1 MIDRFSKLF
10 DTNSEQILKLCNCF
24 SSYYSPP
31 FFHLFCFSGIR
42 FDLNIYRSLELVRYF
57 FTIKLGNIL
66 LSFVLV
72 VGLHYQ
78 VCIIV
83 IVIWVT
89 STQGSCFSVLCIRM
103 IVSLLKYSF
112 KTQSCISYLLTF
124 LTILLPCAALQ
135 SKYWLNDET
144 IVLRQLYLSYFSFL
158 PILGTLKFVFERR
171 FHLSPAY
178 LLWILDVHTCQVFFH
193 LK

>member
-1 MIDRFSKLF
+1 MEAWLTDSASSLTPTVNRFLNCAIAF
-10 DTNSEQILKLCNCF
+10 LLIILPL
-24 SSYYSPP
+24 

-42 FDLNIYRSLELVRYF
+42 FDLSIYRSLELVRYF

-72 VGLHYQ
+72 LGLHYQ

-103 IVSLLKYSF
+103 ISHCSSIHLKHR
-112 KTQSCISYLLTF
+112 L
-124 LTILLPCAALQ
+124 ALVT
-135 SKYWLNDET
+135 YWLFWRFFCL
-144 IVLRQLYLSYFSFL
+144 VLHCSRNIGSMIKLLYWGSYTCLIFLFFLFWELWSLFSKDVFTCLQLICCGF
-158 PILGTLKFVFERR
+158 
-171 FHLSPAY
+171 
-178 LLWILDVHTCQVFFH
+178 
-193 LK
+193 